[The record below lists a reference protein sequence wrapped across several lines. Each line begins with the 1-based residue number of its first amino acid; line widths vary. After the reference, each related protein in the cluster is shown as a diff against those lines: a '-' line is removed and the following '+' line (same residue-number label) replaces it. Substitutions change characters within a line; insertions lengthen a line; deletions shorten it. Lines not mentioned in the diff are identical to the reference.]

1 MHNVIKK
8 YVYFNSLFI
17 LKIRFGIN
25 LPLKMASIISSKR
38 ENGKIIAELLMETK
52 EMIELKGH
60 MDNIHLVSAEAV
72 KIKTKL
78 SQRGKN
84 NATKYFL
91 IPKILRKD
99 LKTNS
104 SVLCQRIKI
113 NSGDIF
119 VYLIE
124 NAGK

>member
-104 SVLCQRIKI
+104 NVLCQRIKI